1 MRSVTTR
8 NLAGFAAAAA
18 LIHAAAGC
26 GSDSP
31 SSPTTPAGPTVE
43 TTTITITS
51 SGVSPVAIAVRPGS
65 QVTFINS
72 DTRNHNITSD
82 QHPDHEDC
90 PSINQVGVL
99 VPGQSRQT
107 GNLNT
112 IRTCGYHD
120 HDDAENRRWKGTITI
135 Q

>member
-8 NLAGFAAAAA
+8 KIAGFAAATA
-18 LIHAAAGC
+18 LLSAAAAC
-26 GSDSP
+26 GSGSP

-51 SGVSPVAIAVRPGS
+51 SGVSPVAIAVRAGS

-72 DTRNHNITSD
+72 DTRSHNITSD
-82 QHPDHEDC
+82 LHPDHEEC

-120 HDDAENRRWKGTITI
+120 HDDAENRRWKGTIAI